1 MQEKPMSITPNTPKD
16 WIDLTGKVAHI
27 TGAGNGIGAAI
38 AQALAMAGAQVMVSD
53 IKLADA
59 EASAAKIN
67 EAGRQAGTVAKAMA
81 LDVSNREDVDAAI
94 SETAATLGSLDILAN
109 NAGLYNGF
117 GGPVRDI
124 TDEKWRALWSV
135 NVDGVFYCCRAA
147 ASAMVEAGNGGRII
161 NISSTQAMTP
171 GVGVTYDGSKAAVLQ
186 ITKALA
192 LELAPHNIN
201 VNALAPGPT
210 WVQDGAPP
218 PLSAGLAGARTV
230 EASESKQP
238 LADAVSNRIARLPKG
253 HWGDPME
260 QGKAAVFLASEMS
273 SFVTG
278 IYLPVDGG
286 WLVL

>member
-1 MQEKPMSITPNTPKD
+1 MTTPKD
-16 WIDLTGKVAHI
+16 WIDLTGKVAHV
-27 TGAGNGIGAAI
+27 TGGGKGIGEAI
-38 AQALAMAGAQVMVSD
+38 ATALAMAGAKVMVSD
-53 IKLADA
+53 LDL
-59 EASAAKIN
+59 ASAQATADKIGGGALQLDVTDRAAVDN
-67 EAGRQAGTVAKAMA
+67 AITTTVETLGA
-81 LDVSNREDVDAAI
+81 LDVLV
-94 SETAATLGSLDILAN
+94 N
-109 NAGLYNGF
+109 NAGVYNGF

-124 TDEKWRALWSV
+124 TDDMWRTLWSV

-147 ASAMVEAGNGGRII
+147 ASAMIEAGNGGRII
-161 NISSTQAMTP
+161 NISSTQAMSP

-210 WVQDGAPP
+210 WVRGGEPP
-218 PLSAGLAGARTV
+218 PINSASRSPSGAMMTTDNPLSETV
-230 EASESKQP
+230 
-238 LADAVSNRIARLPKG
+238 VSHISRLPKG

-260 QGKAAVFLASEMS
+260 QGKAAVFLASDMS

-286 WLVL
+286 YLLL